1 MGLAT
6 EFEHLY
12 VCRLLTG
19 LGVAG
24 LSTAATMSITDLST
38 PLNRA
43 STMAPIMSAFAAGT
57 ALGPALGG
65 FLVDGVGLQSTFFI
79 VGASY
84 LGLTLVNAKLLKE
97 TKPQD
102 IIFPWQKQERYPPTA
117 EASASMWK
125 SIKLAVGQWVPLLKD
140 NKIRN
145 IMIMQGF
152 YWVALAGAQMTLLPL
167 ILTDPNGL
175 ALSATNVG
183 QVYMGTSL
191 VQVLGNPI
199 FARVTDRV
207 LGKRLGIV
215 TGCTLISASMAS
227 LPYCTDMVS
236 LAAVMATWAT
246 GSSFLSTAPVAYIS
260 DHVEP
265 HQRAQALAL
274 LRTAGDVGF
283 LLGATGIGT
292 LADTTGDLNTA
303 MTTSSGV
310 LFTAT
315 AWFFTRRQLKMVPAQ
330 GVPTPTP
337 PQSPISKSTNKTS
350 LSSSRSTATSPTQ
363 IDAKPEETRAGKF

>member
-1 MGLAT
+1 MGFAT

-65 FLVDGVGLQSTFFI
+65 YLVDGVGLQSTFFM

-102 IIFPWQKQERYPPTA
+102 MVFPWQKRQDKPDGGTKSSIL
-117 EASASMWK
+117 ASIQS
-125 SIKLAVGQWVPLLKD
+125 AVAQWVPLLQD
-140 NKIRN
+140 SKIRN

-167 ILTDPNGL
+167 LLTDPNGL
-175 ALSATNVG
+175 ALTATQVG
-183 QVYMGTSL
+183 QVYMGTSM
-191 VQVLGNPI
+191 VQVLGNPV
-199 FARVTDRV
+199 FARFTDRV
-207 LGKRLGIV
+207 LGKRMGIV
-215 TGCTLISASMAS
+215 TGCTLISASMAG
-227 LPYCTDMVS
+227 LPFCTDMIS

-292 LADTTGDLNTA
+292 LADTTGDLNVA
-303 MTTSSGV
+303 MSSSAGV

-315 AWFFTRRQLKMVPAQ
+315 AWFATRRHL
-330 GVPTPTP
+330 T
-337 PQSPISKSTNKTS
+337 
-350 LSSSRSTATSPTQ
+350 LSSAHLTSPSISPSTTTSVANPSSVTSESSASLPHVVARQ
-363 IDAKPEETRAGKF
+363 RDTKF